1 MSRHIADQA
10 EFHDDELEMRGRE
23 FLCYRARE
31 EVMFPGAVDNEESR
45 RLQLEMFIEQVIFS
59 INDLFSLT
67 VEGWTRYESA

>member
-1 MSRHIADQA
+1 VSRHIADQA

-23 FLCYRARE
+23 FLCYRVRE
-31 EVMFPGAVDNEESR
+31 EVMVPGAVDNEESR

-59 INDLFSLT
+59 INDLFYLT